1 MESIDGLIESANNL
15 FLKKRFL
22 DAIPIYE
29 KILKIDP
36 TNLNAVNNKGYAL
49 SKSKDYK
56 NAIDCY
62 NHGLKINPNDKSLII
77 NKICLL
83 N

>member
-1 MESIDGLIESANNL
+1 MESIDELIKSANNL
-15 FLKKRFL
+15 FLKKHFR

-36 TNLNAVNNKGYAL
+36 DNLDAINNKGYAL
-49 SKSKDYK
+49 SKLKDYK

-62 NHGLKINPNDKSLII
+62 NHGLKIAPSKRLS
-77 NKICLL
+77 K
-83 N
+83 